1 MKHGGCEI
9 IYNCLTKEEKVHIA
23 ECSSRIYRTKKPQI
37 TTYKGIHGVIKRTQ
51 QQKLQFPTKITVGEM
66 STKVE
71 IRANKYVD
79 GENSVLF
86 Q

>member
-1 MKHGGCEI
+1 
-9 IYNCLTKEEKVHIA
+9 
-23 ECSSRIYRTKKPQI
+23 
-37 TTYKGIHGVIKRTQ
+37 
-51 QQKLQFPTKITVGEM
+51 M

-86 Q
+86 QWKAGEQ